1 MCRIFWRESL
11 QSLWKLPESLLTYLK
26 CLIFTRNPRY
36 PLPNTASQL
45 RTSVLMTSHIT
56 PRDSV
61 KWFTGSHNRS
71 YSAVETQ
78 IAFWANNFLGAFLL
92 LRFCRKK
99 KKQSSN
105 INKKWKKKK
114 GCKRASKRNEPSE
127 PGQPI
132 MTFYKSHDFSIFDC
146 GDFTAPKKP
155 DELSLSLLG
164 FVGFVVVGPFIF
176 GYMGET
182 KAFLVGSLKAANPL
196 KQYLLQR
203 FDFVLHDT
211 SGLIESAPQWF
222 WISLKTG
229 ITFPSSKV

>member
-1 MCRIFWRESL
+1 MVHRKS
-11 QSLWKLPESLLTYLK
+11 QS
-26 CLIFTRNPRY
+26 FV
-36 PLPNTASQL
+36 Q
-45 RTSVLMTSHIT
+45 
-56 PRDSV
+56 
-61 KWFTGSHNRS
+61 RS
-71 YSAVETQ
+71 RTQ
-78 IAFWANNFLGAFLL
+78 IALSQQFFGCMFVASFLP
-92 LRFCRKK
+92 KEK

-105 INKKWKKKK
+105 IKKKMEK
-114 GCKRASKRNEPSE
+114 KRMQESLQKEWTQWTWST
-127 PGQPI
+127 I
-132 MTFYKSHDFSIFDC
+132 MTFCKSQDFSIFDW
-146 GDFTAPKKP
+146 GVFTAPKKP

-164 FVGFVVVGPFIF
+164 FVGFVGFVVVGPFIF

-182 KAFLVGSLKAANPL
+182 EAFLVGSLKAANPL

>member
-1 MCRIFWRESL
+1 MIHRKSQSFVQRSANTNCFLSQQFFGCIFVASF
-11 QSLWKLPESLLTYLK
+11 LPE
-26 CLIFTRNPRY
+26 
-36 PLPNTASQL
+36 
-45 RTSVLMTSHIT
+45 
-56 PRDSV
+56 
-61 KWFTGSHNRS
+61 
-71 YSAVETQ
+71 E
-78 IAFWANNFLGAFLL
+78 
-92 LRFCRKK
+92 K

-105 INKKWKKKK
+105 IKKKWKKKK

-132 MTFYKSHDFSIFDC
+132 MTFYKSQDFSIFDC
-146 GDFTAPKKP
+146 GVFTAPKKP

-164 FVGFVVVGPFIF
+164 FVGFVVVVPFIF

-182 KAFLVGSLKAANPL
+182 KAFLAGSLKAANPL